1 MKKDFPNL
9 HIDTLSAAYARGEIT
24 PRALMAQLKHRVI
37 ELNAEYN
44 LFIHILDDKE
54 LAPYLARLEDP
65 AAKTLP
71 LYGIPFVLK
80 DNIDLKGIPT
90 TAACPDFAYIPERSA
105 TIVEQLIELG
115 ALPVGKA
122 NLDQF
127 ATGLNGTRSP
137 YGLCKNSVL
146 PEYPS
151 GGSSA
156 GSALAV
162 ALGVASFS
170 LGTDTAG
177 SGRIPAAYNNLVG
190 LKASKGLISTA
201 GVVPACR
208 TLDCTT
214 LFTTTA
220 AEASRLLGLVARRDP
235 RDDFSRHNPAWNDA
249 TAFGAIAPGFR
260 FGVPETLEFF
270 GDAES
275 AALFSVAISQL
286 ESIGGTAVSIDFEP
300 FLEAARLL
308 YEGPWVAERY
318 LVAGAL
324 ITKNPQAVLP
334 VIHDVLEKAPHYS
347 ALDHYEALYR
357 LQHLKTVCDAILA
370 DLDFV
375 VTPSMPRPVSLAD
388 LSKEPVAAN
397 SRLGWYTNFMNLLDY
412 AAVAVPASFM
422 RSGLPW
428 GITLFGR
435 VFTDQYLLSVANTFQ
450 HATNLPLVGGHALP
464 ASKSTGRK
472 ARNDKARVVVCGA
485 HLEGLPLNWQL
496 RERQGHLVSATTTA
510 PHYRLYALPGGP
522 PLRPAMVRASEG
534 GQAIEVE
541 VWELPSAEL
550 GSFLTNIPAPLGLG
564 KVELAD
570 GSWETGFVCDGYAI
584 ATAEDI
590 TSWGGWRAWLGSH
603 AA

>member
-1 MKKDFPNL
+1 MTNNFPNL
-9 HIDTLSAAYARGEIT
+9 QIDSLSAAYTRGDIT
-24 PRALMAQLKHRVI
+24 PRDLMAQLKRRSTQ
-37 ELNAEYN
+37 LNAEFN
-44 LFIHILDDKE
+44 LFIHILDEAE
-54 LAPYLARLEDP
+54 LDPYLERLENP
-65 AAKTLP
+65 AAKTKP
-71 LYGIPFVLK
+71 LYGIPFVIK
-80 DNIDLKGIPT
+80 DNIDLKGVAT
-90 TAACPDFAYIPERSA
+90 TAACPAFAYMPKKSA

-137 YGLCKNSVL
+137 YGICKNSVL

-214 LFTTTA
+214 LFTATA
-220 AEASRLLGLVARRDP
+220 AEASRLLGLVARHDP

-249 TAFGAIAPGFR
+249 TAFGDIEPGFR
-260 FGVPETLEFF
+260 FGVPKVTEFF
-270 GDAES
+270 GDDES
-275 AALFSVAISQL
+275 AALFAA
-286 ESIGGTAVSIDFEP
+286 SITTLKNMGGTEVSLDFNP

-318 LVAGAL
+318 LVAGPL
-324 ITKNPQAVLP
+324 ITKNPEAVLP

-347 ALDHYEALYR
+347 ALDHYKALYR
-357 LQHLKTVCDAILA
+357 LQHLKMACDALMA

-375 VTPSMPRPVSLAD
+375 ITPSMPHPVTLND
-388 LSKEPVAAN
+388 LYREPVEAN
-397 SRLGWYTNFMNLLDY
+397 SKLGWYTNFMNLLDY

-422 RSGLPW
+422 TNGLPW

-435 VFTDQYLLSVANTFQ
+435 AFTDQYLLSVANKFQ
-450 HATNLPLVGGHALP
+450 HTTKLALVGGHTLP
-464 ASKSTGRK
+464 ASVGKMRRTS
-472 ARNDKARVVVCGA
+472 NDRARVVVCGA

-496 RERQGHLVSATTTA
+496 RERQGRLVSATTTSA
-510 PHYRLYALPGGP
+510 HYRLYALPGGP
-522 PLRPAMVRASEG
+522 PMRPAMVRAREG

-541 VWELPSAEL
+541 VWEVPSAEL

-584 ATAEDI
+584 ADAQEI
-590 TSWGGWRAWLGSH
+590 TSWGGWRAWLKSR
-603 AA
+603 AP